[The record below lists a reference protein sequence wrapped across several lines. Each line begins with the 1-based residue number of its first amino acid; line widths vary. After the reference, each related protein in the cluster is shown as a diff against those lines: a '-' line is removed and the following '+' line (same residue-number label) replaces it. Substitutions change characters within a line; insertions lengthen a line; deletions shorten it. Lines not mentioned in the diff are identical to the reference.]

1 MSLRYTIDLRQLN
14 QAFNRMTRIEK
25 SSVGMLVD
33 SVLNYIEQPDEDT
46 RERVK
51 AFLVYARKSRS
62 ARNNFND
69 R

>member
-1 MSLRYTIDLRQLN
+1 MSLRCTIDLRQSN

-25 SSVGMLVD
+25 SSVGILFD

-51 AFLVYARKSRS
+51 ALLVYARKSRS

>member
-1 MSLRYTIDLRQLN
+1 MSLRCTIDLRHLN
-14 QAFNRMTRIEK
+14 QAFNRMTQTEK
-25 SSVGMLVD
+25 SSVTMLVGN
-33 SVLNYIEQPDEDT
+33 VLNYIEQPDEDT

-51 AFLVYARKSRS
+51 ALLVYARKSQS